1 MGLRDWA
8 AEHGFAL
15 TTDWNFQP
23 FGMTDDALTIT
34 GYAIRTSD
42 LAWSPFVLDLRP
54 TPQPCPAGL
63 GGDGAEGA
71 QDLAVLLSAWG
82 ACP

>member
-1 MGLRDWA
+1 L
-8 AEHGFAL
+8 
-15 TTDWNFQP
+15 
-23 FGMTDDALTIT
+23 
-34 GYAIRTSD
+34 
-42 LAWSPFVLDLRP
+42 PFVLDLRP

-63 GGDGAEGA
+63 GGDGAVGA